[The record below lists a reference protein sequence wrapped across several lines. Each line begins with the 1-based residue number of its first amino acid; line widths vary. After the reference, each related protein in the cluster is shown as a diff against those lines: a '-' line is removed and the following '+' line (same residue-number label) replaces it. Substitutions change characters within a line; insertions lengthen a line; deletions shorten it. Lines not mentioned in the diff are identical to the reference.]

1 MIANG
6 NVVNG
11 SIINT
16 HVLSINFLRNQNN
29 RYDSRTKTFS
39 YIPVVQKLLD
49 LSLNFL
55 SLFQIDPI
63 CSTVWQRRFRDQV
76 NFFLSISMMTLP
88 GVSR

>member
-11 SIINT
+11 STINT
-16 HVLSINFLRNQNN
+16 HVPSINFLRNQNN

-63 CSTVWQRRFRDQV
+63 CSTVWQRRFRDLSH
-76 NFFLSISMMTLP
+76 FFPINLNDDTP
-88 GVSR
+88 GVPR